1 MRGGKN
7 KHCPCHD
14 RGTKTPERQRIRV
27 WHWRR
32 KKKNRRGYLEECF
45 LEVNGPIK
53 TSILV
58 TNSSQSGPRDPPAPI
73 SLPHRGPL
81 GRAPPFPPTAKRSH
95 LAETSSDE
103 WSRRRRDEEKG
114 AEAEWPSRIDVEPGG
129 GREREERAPPL
140 LLLTRPDG
148 CRPYLPSD

>member
-1 MRGGKN
+1 M
-7 KHCPCHD
+7 
-14 RGTKTPERQRIRV
+14 TV
-27 WHWRR
+27 ARR
-32 KKKNRRGYLEECF
+32 RRRASASESGMEEEKENRRGYLEECF

-53 TSILV
+53 TSIQV
-58 TNSSQSGPRDPPAPI
+58 TNSSQSGPRDLLPL

-81 GRAPPFPPTAKRSH
+81 GRSPPFPPTAKRSH

-114 AEAEWPSRIDVEPGG
+114 AEAEWPSRIDAEPGG
-129 GREREERAPPL
+129 GREREERARPL